1 MEIGILFILVAML
14 VMAPVA
20 TALSK
25 THIFRNLEDKFFED
39 HNHYM

>member
-1 MEIGILFILVAML
+1 MEVGIIFIIAAML
-14 VMAPVA
+14 LTATIA

-25 THIFRNLEDKFFED
+25 TRIFKSIEDKFFED